1 MSGSSASWPE
11 QLAAAD
17 GRRTSCLPAGTSA
30 VRLRHT
36 WEGVGEA
43 SGPRLDACCLQ
54 YDVDGRRVRGGTVD
68 RLYTRTNWQAR
79 TGEWRQ
85 TAQYSE
91 RGAAYELTVWLHN
104 VAPTV
109 RSLFMVLS
117 AAAPLRTV
125 PPAALARESID
136 LTAIVSG
143 GLGEPDGETLLC
155 DGLRDTS

>member
-1 MSGSSASWPE
+1 MSTGGE
-11 QLAAAD
+11 CVAA
-17 GRRTSCLPAGTSA
+17 
-30 VRLRHT
+30 
-36 WEGVGEA
+36 
-43 SGPRLDACCLQ
+43 
-54 YDVDGRRVRGGTVD
+54 GGTVD

-79 TGEWRQ
+79 TGEWWQ

-91 RGAAYELTVWLHN
+91 RGAAYELTGWLHN

-136 LTAIVSG
+136 LPPRVAIEAFVGRSDCPLRQIVAAVKLQG
-143 GLGEPDGETLLC
+143 QDAESHASPYHHVPCVVLLESARSTRRV
-155 DGLRDTS
+155 LPYY